1 MAGALTGRMSSLAG
15 DIRRAWSV
23 AASLRDFVRSTGM
36 KYVPSCSA
44 GYENMEFFHRGEVA
58 IPTP

>member
-23 AASLRDFVRSTGM
+23 AASLRDFVRSSGM
-36 KYVPSCSA
+36 KFVPPGSA
-44 GYENMEFFHRGEVA
+44 GFDNMEFFHRA
-58 IPTP
+58 S